1 MIPYTKPKLSD
12 LYILLQNN
20 LLENRILHI
29 GTYLYTYIAHTWQYP
44 PPPRGLGGVHEHHD
58 GRKEERSLAFSDV
71 FLWKAC
77 KVLKFFL
84 VKGFREEN
92 SENGYCKKSFI

>member
-20 LLENRILHI
+20 LLENRILHS
-29 GTYLYTYIAHTWQYP
+29 GTYLYSPYMALPP

-58 GRKEERSLAFSDV
+58 GRKEERSPAFSDV
-71 FLWKAC
+71 FL
-77 KVLKFFL
+77 
-84 VKGFREEN
+84 
-92 SENGYCKKSFI
+92 

>member
-20 LLENRILHI
+20 LLENRVLHI
-29 GTYLYTYIAHTWQYP
+29 GTYLYSPYMAV
-44 PPPRGLGGVHEHHD
+44 PPRGLGGVHEHHD

-71 FLWKAC
+71 FL
-77 KVLKFFL
+77 
-84 VKGFREEN
+84 
-92 SENGYCKKSFI
+92 

>member
-20 LLENRILHI
+20 LLENRILHS
-29 GTYLYTYIAHTWQYP
+29 GTYLYSPYMALP